1 MINLESQIKTNID
14 PKKIFIGGA
23 FYIKTFKN
31 VENINNGLNQ
41 KAEWNKSYNQI
52 NFEDI
57 RSNFNFYWDSIAN
70 APYAYDS
77 INKIFATFDD
87 HKSIKLKSKY
97 ALENNLGGIMFWQLM
112 NDKKQN
118 GLLKT
123 MVNEIKTIKD

>member
-1 MINLESQIKTNID
+1 M
-14 PKKIFIGGA
+14 
-23 FYIKTFKN
+23 
-31 VENINNGLNQ
+31 
-41 KAEWNKSYNQI
+41 
-52 NFEDI
+52 NFVWFV

-123 MVNEIKTIKD
+123 MVNEIKAIKD